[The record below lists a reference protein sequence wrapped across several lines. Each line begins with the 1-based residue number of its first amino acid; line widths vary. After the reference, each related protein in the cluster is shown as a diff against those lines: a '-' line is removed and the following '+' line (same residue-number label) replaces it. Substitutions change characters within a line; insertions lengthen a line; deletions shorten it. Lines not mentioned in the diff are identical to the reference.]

1 MQIRILCSPA
11 AKGLNP
17 QKNRASHSIE
27 STAGCTLSGLKPTL
41 GTVSLTLYIKRCLK
55 EEVVYKYQ
63 QWCEDLP
70 SVIKIETVSSHG
82 HFLYA
87 SHSLP
92 PRETVRFVS
101 DLFKEQSVALCLTFY
116 FQMIGSDIG
125 HLQIIFEAVR
135 GNGDYGS
142 IAIDDISIGSDQ
154 CFITPHSAAPDLS
167 GKRYCILE

>member
-1 MQIRILCSPA
+1 MTFFL
-11 AKGLNP
+11 
-17 QKNRASHSIE
+17 
-27 STAGCTLSGLKPTL
+27 
-41 GTVSLTLYIKRCLK
+41 
-55 EEVVYKYQ
+55 
-63 QWCEDLP
+63 
-70 SVIKIETVSSHG
+70 G

-101 DLFKEQSVALCLTFY
+101 DLFKDQSVALCLTFY

-125 HLQIIFEAVR
+125 HLQVLINSGTEISTSWILFNYNEKKWTKATVPIKVLNSYSIIFEAVR

-154 CFITPHSAAPDLS
+154 CSITPHSAAPDLS